1 MNEGYRWERLQ
12 LELSVVFL
20 VAVLV
25 NKLRL
30 DFACSVYHRCRQR
43 WTGAPRSAQVG
54 HVDYY
59 RARNGS
65 YRYWQMAEMGQ
76 SDADWVVGRVSGV

>member
-1 MNEGYRWERLQ
+1 MNESYRWDRLQ

-30 DFACSVYHRCRQR
+30 DFACSVYRRCRQR
-43 WTGAPRSAQVG
+43 WAGASGSAQVG

-59 RARNGS
+59 RARNES
-65 YRYWQMAEMGQ
+65 YRYWEMAERNQ
-76 SDADWVVGRVSGV
+76 SDAYWVVVRVGGM